1 MRDLRLDQ
9 LDSFRHVIVLG
20 SFSAAAEQLGLSQP
34 AVSLQIRELERRLG
48 VPLIERRAQPTAAG
62 TELLDHAG
70 RIEAAVA
77 AAQEAMARHA
87 TGAMGRVRIGTGAT
101 ACIFLL
107 PPVLRELRQRH
118 PTLEITVSTGN
129 TSDIVK
135 AIEDNQIDI
144 GLVSLPAAG
153 RSLEVTPLLDDEFAV
168 IAPPGMELPV
178 RLPPEALAR
187 LPVLLFEPGG
197 ITRRIAD

>member
-9 LDSFRHVIVLG
+9 LHSFRQVVALG
-20 SFSAAAEQLGLSQP
+20 SFSAAAERLGLSQP

-48 VPLIERRAQPTAAG
+48 TALIERVGRRAQPTAAG
-62 TELLDHAG
+62 SELLDHAG

-77 AAQEAMARHA
+77 AAREAMARHA

-107 PPVLRELRQRH
+107 PPLLRELRQRH

-135 AIEDNQIDI
+135 AIEDNLIDI

-153 RSLEVTPLLDDEFAV
+153 
-168 IAPPGMELPV
+168 
-178 RLPPEALAR
+178 LAWS
-187 LPVLLFEPGG
+187 
-197 ITRRIAD
+197 RRCSRTSSP